1 MIKNGYNDT
10 QESKDTI
17 LEVVLDDGDEIIDCI
32 ERSFKQND
40 IKKASLLSAVG
51 TLRELKIATT
61 KIGSIRQ
68 KTYDQPC
75 LITNVS
81 GDFTKTKSGE
91 YMGDVHISFARDAIH
106 KESGVLLR
114 GISHGEVKLKFKV
127 ITDLSIGVIKTP
139 EGRRNITLVK
149 QKILEETTSKPKKP
163 FIVS

>member
-1 MIKNGYNDT
+1 MIKSRYNDV

-17 LEVVLDDGDEIIDCI
+17 LEVVLDDGDEIIECI
-32 ERSFKQND
+32 ERSFEQND
-40 IKKASLLSAVG
+40 IKKASLLSANG

-68 KTYDQPC
+68 KVYEQPC

-81 GDFTKTKSGE
+81 GDFTKTKNGE
-91 YMGDVHISFARDAIH
+91 YMGDVHMSIARDAIH
-106 KESGVLLR
+106 KESGVLLK

-139 EGRRNITLVK
+139 EGKRNITLVK
-149 QKILEETTSKPKKP
+149 EKILEETASKPKKP